1 MASIR
6 CKFIGF
12 KVSGLNCFRSV
23 LCNFVVAF
31 VVAGKLLL
39 LLLPLL
45 VLVLVL
51 LTLML
56 LLLLVV
62 LLRVLVV
69 VVVVVVAKP
78 ETPDPSQDRTSCS

>member
-62 LLRVLVV
+62 VLLRVL